1 MQPPLN
7 SVTPTS
13 NKSKTTK
20 TTTPTTTKPSNESSN
35 ESKTKTS
42 SGSGRRATT
51 GSRTTRS
58 TRRRASLH
66 IGLGAQRLS
75 LADFRGHLDPATAKE
90 ESKRPGRDE
99 EKPVGLNLFL
109 DPNTSCY

>member
-35 ESKTKTS
+35 ESKTKT